1 MRVCFDELILVGIRS
16 LVHVQGRLC
25 CLPNHGTSGEG
36 KQGEFESDS
45 LFGARGPT
53 YPAHPKIGYDNG
65 FHKLFVGSA
74 GKKLTPSFETKR
86 RRTKSEPHSLPPH
99 LQRGTSVGAPTNA
112 HAKVRPASSKVKEPS
127 EPLAFQQ
134 KPSVGSSSEKIQ
146 WRRRTQQGA
155 SFVIMS
161 PRSYHNGV
169 SLLHIL
175 SLSSTEMHGVQTRTL
190 TESRKAQPIK
200 AG

>member
-74 GKKLTPSFETKR
+74 GKKQTPSFETKR
-86 RRTKSEPHSLPPH
+86 RRTKSEPHSLPDKAEKDEVRAT
-99 LQRGTSVGAPTNA
+99 LSAPA
-112 HAKVRPASSKVKEPS
+112 PAARDFS
-127 EPLAFQQ
+127 
-134 KPSVGSSSEKIQ
+134 GSRNECTRQS
-146 WRRRTQQGA
+146 
-155 SFVIMS
+155 
-161 PRSYHNGV
+161 
-169 SLLHIL
+169 
-175 SLSSTEMHGVQTRTL
+175 QTC
-190 TESRKAQPIK
+190 Q
-200 AG
+200 